1 MGIRSMYNVTDLK
14 ELRAEVVADADK
26 AISEENPDD
35 AQKLIEKIKEID
47 ERLKALEENQ
57 TDNEG
62 EERRMNNFVKPNIEN
77 NEKHEVRGFKEYVN
91 SMGKETRNTVLADGV
106 AVVPDEIMT
115 NVIEK
120 TENVLTLSQIVNV
133 VKVQQGKGEV
143 PFMKS
148 QANPL
153 PTVLELEESPL
164 LAATPVTP
172 IPYEVQTHRSYLLIS
187 NELRED
193 NQSNLVPMLQNY
205 MKRSIVA
212 TDNKLVL
219 DQLNTLTP
227 VASSEGID
235 AIKKCIHVDLY
246 SNGYDDISIL
256 VNASTY
262 NTMNTLKDST
272 GRYIL
277 AENVGASPY
286 KTIDGVPVIPVPD
299 AQLEG
304 NRVYIGSFKDAVAIF
319 DRSEVQVQWEQYL
332 NYGLSLG
339 VAIRRDAKII
349 DKESVIALDLTFAA
363 APATPANVQVK
374 ASQNDA
380 EVSGK

>member
-1 MGIRSMYNVTDLK
+1 MEIRSMYNVTDLK

-26 AISEENPDD
+26 AISEEKPDD
-35 AQKLIEKIKEID
+35 AEKMIEKIKEID
-47 ERLKALEENQ
+47 ERLKVLEENQ

-62 EERRMNNFVKPNIEN
+62 EERRMNNFVKPNINN
-77 NEKHEVRGFKEYVN
+77 NESQEVRNFKQYVN
-91 SMGKETRNTVLADGV
+91 SMGKETRDTVLADGV
-106 AVVPDEIMT
+106 AVVPDQIMT

-120 TENVLTLSQIVNV
+120 TENVLKLSDIVNV

-172 IPYEVQTHRSYLLIS
+172 IQFEVQTHRSYLLIS

-219 DQLNTLTP
+219 DQLNTLSP
-227 VASSEGID
+227 ESSSQGID
-235 AIKKCIHVDLY
+235 AIKKAIHVDLY
-246 SNGYDDISIL
+246 ANGYDNISIL
-256 VNASTY
+256 VNATTY

-272 GRYIL
+272 GRYLL

-304 NRVYIGSFKDAVAIF
+304 NRVYIGSFKDAVALF

-349 DKESVIALDLTFAA
+349 DGESVKALDLTF
-363 APATPANVQVK
+363 V
-374 ASQNDA
+374 A
-380 EVSGK
+380 EPVV

>member
-1 MGIRSMYNVTDLK
+1 MEIRSMYNVTDLK

-77 NEKHEVRGFKEYVN
+77 NETHEVKGFKEYVN

-172 IPYEVQTHRSYLLIS
+172 IPFEVQTHRSYLLIS

-219 DQLNTLTP
+219 DQLNTLSP
-227 VASSEGID
+227 ESSSQGID
-235 AIKKCIHVDLY
+235 AIKKAIHVDLY
-246 SNGYDDISIL
+246 ANGYDNISIL

-304 NRVYIGSFKDAVAIF
+304 NRVYIGSFKDAVALF

-349 DKESVIALDLTFAA
+349 DGESVKALDLTF
-363 APATPANVQVK
+363 V
-374 ASQNDA
+374 A
-380 EVSGK
+380 EPVV